1 MSDLFLVGTIEHD
14 MDWIN
19 PRITDKSTDWT
30 GLDWEITISHGYGL
44 DRIEKFLGSFKVFFD
59 A

>member
-1 MSDLFLVGTIEHD
+1 MSRGLEHD

-30 GLDWEITISHGYGL
+30 GLDCEITISHGYGL
-44 DRIEKFLGSFKVFFD
+44 DRIKKFLGSVKVFLMRK
-59 A
+59 